1 MLGDKRSGNL
11 EKSQK
16 EVEAHLRETH
26 SDPER
31 ERDLPAQEKLISPA
45 NPTEAFD
52 ESQPRLTEFNDVLKR
67 ARAASA
73 PGPNGIPYR
82 VYKNCP
88 KLQHRLFQ
96 IIRVVWRKGRMAK
109 CWLTSEGIFAPKE
122 ENSSEIGQF
131 RTISLL
137 NVEGKI
143 FLSILAK
150 RLTNFLLRNGY
161 IDTSVQKGGI
171 PGVSGCIEHTSVITQ
186 IIKEARQNKGEL
198 AVIWLDLA
206 NAYGTIPHKLV
217 DLTLARY
224 HVPEKFRSLI
234 QDYYARFNMRFT
246 VNGYTTA
253 LQRLEIGIIT
263 GCTISVIIFAAAV
276 NLLLKSV
283 ENQGRGAISRTGT
296 VQPPTRAFMD
306 DMTVMTR
313 TIQQGRWT
321 LNDLNDIFTWAR
333 MRFKPVK
340 SRSLVIKKGRPKKV
354 IFTISGVQIPTV
366 EEKPIKCLGKWYNIT
381 GSDKENVEQ
390 MVSQAEKWL
399 QEVDKSGL
407 PGTYKAWSYQ
417 HGILPRL
424 TWPMF
429 IYDIPITTIE
439 KLERRISSYLRRWLN
454 FLVC

>member
-1 MLGDKRSGNL
+1 M
-11 EKSQK
+11 
-16 EVEAHLRETH
+16 
-26 SDPER
+26 
-31 ERDLPAQEKLISPA
+31 
-45 NPTEAFD
+45 
-52 ESQPRLTEFNDVLKR
+52 
-67 ARAASA
+67 
-73 PGPNGIPYR
+73 
-82 VYKNCP
+82 
-88 KLQHRLFQ
+88 
-96 IIRVVWRKGRMAK
+96 
-109 CWLTSEGIFAPKE
+109 
-122 ENSSEIGQF
+122 
-131 RTISLL
+131 
-137 NVEGKI
+137 
-143 FLSILAK
+143 
-150 RLTNFLLRNGY
+150 
-161 IDTSVQKGGI
+161 
-171 PGVSGCIEHTSVITQ
+171 SGCIEHTSVITQ

-217 DLTLARY
+217 ELTLARY

-283 ENQGRGAISRTGT
+283 ENQSRGAISRTGT

-354 IFTISGVQIPTV
+354 IFTINGVQIPTV

-429 IYDIPITTIE
+429 IYDIPISAIE

-454 FLVC
+454 VPRMLSSIALYGKGNMLQLPLTSLVEEFKVTKVRQATTLRNNRDEKVRTAGISVNTGRKWQAAEALNEAEGRLRQSDLVGTVTHGRLGLGCITRARWKNASDDLRRELVQSEVRQQEEENRKTKAVSLKAQGS